1 MIFNNF
7 LTPITKGYRNMKQ
20 KTKDEILN
28 YIHNCYSQNVNA
40 VVTPSQI
47 GAHLG
52 IKGTIIKPI
61 LLDLKKDG
69 FVGQARSE
77 IGESGYQIILKGL
90 NKNKSKLSELKGNNE
105 SDKKIVNNEKPTAQ
119 ASPPTSKFI

>member
-1 MIFNNF
+1 
-7 LTPITKGYRNMKQ
+7 MKQ
-20 KTKDEILN
+20 KTKDQILN
-28 YIHNCYSQNVNA
+28 YLHNCYSQNVNA
-40 VVTPSQI
+40 VVTLSQI

-52 IKGTIIKPI
+52 IKGTILKPI

-69 FVGQARSE
+69 FVGAVRSE

-105 SDKKIVNNEKPTAQ
+105 SDQTNKK
-119 ASPPTSKFI
+119 

>member
-69 FVGQARSE
+69 FVGAARSE
-77 IGESGYQIILKGL
+77 IGESGYQIISKGL
-90 NKNKSKLSELKGNNE
+90 NKNKSKLSELKEN
-105 SDKKIVNNEKPTAQ
+105 
-119 ASPPTSKFI
+119 SKN